1 MQLLILVQN
10 GSLHQKDTVHDNDF
24 EPYLSGQSNQ
34 KLLSGHPEGSFLENG
49 AQLSPRVSVRF
60 WVGFSPSGTKLDAS
74 TPSRGAC
81 RMQRAWGSSARGFL
95 LLHGGSGG
103 LGGAQREHSV
113 TGTGCLWLRLGAGGV
128 LRRGDGAAE
137 WHRDTLL
144 TAVKLLRA
152 AHLKAGD
159 KRRNCVGVGS
169 RGLL

>member
-1 MQLLILVQN
+1 MPLC
-10 GSLHQKDTVHDNDF
+10 SLGK
-24 EPYLSGQSNQ
+24 

-103 LGGAQREHSV
+103 LGRGSAGALGH
-113 TGTGCLWLRLGAGGV
+113 GHCGCVWEPGASF
-128 LRRGDGAAE
+128 RRGDGAAE

-169 RGLL
+169 CGLL

>member
-1 MQLLILVQN
+1 MPLC
-10 GSLHQKDTVHDNDF
+10 SLGK
-24 EPYLSGQSNQ
+24 

-113 TGTGCLWLRLGAGGV
+113 TGTV
-128 LRRGDGAAE
+128 AAS
-137 WHRDTLL
+137 
-144 TAVKLLRA
+144 
-152 AHLKAGD
+152 
-159 KRRNCVGVGS
+159 GS
-169 RGLL
+169 RGRPSDAAMVLPSGIGTRCSPL